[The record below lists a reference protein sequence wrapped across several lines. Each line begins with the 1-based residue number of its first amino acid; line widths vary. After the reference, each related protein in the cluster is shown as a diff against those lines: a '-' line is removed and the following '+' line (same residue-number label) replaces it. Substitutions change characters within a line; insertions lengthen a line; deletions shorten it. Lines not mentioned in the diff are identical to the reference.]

1 MLLKIRESVNRMLK
15 KLNAILNVIAIIFL
29 LVVSISITKLN
40 ILPGKYYYPSIVLVL
55 VMMVLFILSI
65 FKSDKKGLLIT
76 SIISSIVISIIS
88 SLGLIYLNSTNNL
101 LDNISFK
108 KEKSIYY
115 VVVKK
120 NSDYKELSDLD
131 NRKLAIMENASTNY
145 QKALKEVNKK
155 IDVKTVKYK
164 NVNVLANDLIT
175 EKVDSI
181 LLNSN
186 SKRILDDIL
195 KDFKNNT
202 RIIEKISIDV
212 KQKKENVIV
221 SNTEPFN
228 ILISG
233 IDTDGDINS
242 VSRSDVNIVMTVNPK
257 NHEVLLTNIQ
267 RDMQVQLHGTTG
279 IKDKLTHAGIY
290 GIDMSRQTI
299 EDFLDTKIPYYIRVN
314 FDSLVKVVDS
324 IGGVDI
330 DNDVAFKG
338 YTRNFEVGKLH
349 LNGKEALEYARE
361 RKKMPSGDYTRGL
374 HQEKIIEA
382 IINKVTTSK
391 KILNNYSK
399 FTSVLDEFIQTNIPS
414 STIKSYVREQ
424 IDTMPSWTVISRA
437 VDSSGS
443 ALVETYSMPGMN
455 LYVAFPDE
463 NSVKTASTIINEMLE
478 NKKYDTINQ

>member
-1 MLLKIRESVNRMLK
+1 MSRMLK
-15 KLNAILNVIAIIFL
+15 KLNIILNIIAIIFL
-29 LVVSISITKLN
+29 LLISISITELN
-40 ILPGKYYYPSIVLVL
+40 ILPGKYYYQMIGLL
-55 VMMVLFILSI
+55 LIIGILFILSI
-65 FKSDKKGLLIT
+65 FKSNKKFLLII
-76 SIISSIVISIIS
+76 SIISSIIISIIS
-88 SLGLIYLNSTNNL
+88 FLGLIYLNSTNKL
-101 LDNISFK
+101 LDNISFI

-115 VVVKK
+115 IIVKK
-120 NSDYKELSDLD
+120 DSDYKELSDLD
-131 NRKLAIMENASTNY
+131 NKNLAIIENSSSNY

-155 IDVKTVKYK
+155 ININTIKYK
-164 NVNVLANDLIT
+164 NINTIASDLVT
-175 EKVDSI
+175 GKVDSI

-186 SKRILDDIL
+186 SKRILDDML

-202 RIIEKISIDV
+202 RVVDKVVIYV
-212 KQKKENVIV
+212 KRGKSTVIN
-221 SNTEPFN
+221 SNEPFN
-228 ILISG
+228 VLISG
-233 IDTDGDINS
+233 IDTAGDINS

-267 RDMQVQLHGTTG
+267 RDIQVQLHGTTG

-374 HQEKIIEA
+374 HQEKIMEA
-382 IINKVTTSK
+382 IISKVTTSK

-414 STIKSYVREQ
+414 STIKFYVREQ
-424 IDTMPSWTVISRA
+424 LDTMPKWNVISRA
-437 VDSSGS
+437 VESSGS
-443 ALVETYSMPGMN
+443 ALIETYSMPGMN

-463 NSVKTASTIINEMLE
+463 KSVKTSSRIINEMID
-478 NKKYDTINQ
+478 NKKVDNK

>member
-1 MLLKIRESVNRMLK
+1 MSRMLK
-15 KLNAILNVIAIIFL
+15 RLNIILNIIAIIFL

-40 ILPGKYYYPSIVLVL
+40 ILPGKYYYPLIVLVL
-55 VMMVLFILSI
+55 IMMVLFILSI
-65 FKSDKKGLLIT
+65 FKNNKKGLLIT
-76 SIISSIVISIIS
+76 SIITSIVISIIS

-101 LDNISFK
+101 LDNK
-108 KEKSIYY
+108 KI
-115 VVVKK
+115 
-120 NSDYKELSDLD
+120 
-131 NRKLAIMENASTNY
+131 AIMENGSTNY

-155 IDVKTVKYK
+155 IDVNTVKYK

-299 EDFLDTKIPYYIRVN
+299 EDFLDTKISYYIRVN
-314 FDSLVKVVDS
+314 FDSLVKVVDT

-391 KILNNYSK
+391 KILNSYSK

-463 NSVKTASTIINEMLE
+463 NSVKTASTIINGMLE
-478 NKKYDTINQ
+478 NKKYDTINK

>member
-1 MLLKIRESVNRMLK
+1 MLK

-40 ILPGKYYYPSIVLVL
+40 ILPGKYYYPMIGLL
-55 VMMVLFILSI
+55 LIIGILFIFSI
-65 FKSDKKGLLIT
+65 FKSNKKSLLII
-76 SIISSIVISIIS
+76 SIIGSIIISIIS
-88 SLGLIYLNSTNNL
+88 FLGLIYLNSTNKL
-101 LDNISFK
+101 LDNISFM

-115 VVVKK
+115 IIVKK
-120 NSDYKELSDLD
+120 DSDYKELSDLD
-131 NRKLAIMENASTNY
+131 NKKLAIMENGSTNY
-145 QKALKEVNKK
+145 QKALREVNKK
-155 IDVKTVKYK
+155 ININTIKYK
-164 NVNVLANDLIT
+164 NINTIASDLVAG
-175 EKVDSI
+175 KVDSI

-186 SKRILDDIL
+186 SKRILDDML

-202 RIIEKISIDV
+202 RVVDKVVIYV
-212 KQKKENVIV
+212 KRGKSTVIN
-221 SNTEPFN
+221 SNEPFN
-228 ILISG
+228 VLISG
-233 IDTDGDINS
+233 IDTAGDINS
-242 VSRSDVNIVMTVNPK
+242 VSRSDVNIVMTVNSK

-267 RDMQVQLHGTTG
+267 RDMQVQLHSTTG

-324 IGGVDI
+324 IDGVDI

-414 STIKSYVREQ
+414 STIKAYVKEQ
-424 IDTMPSWTVISRA
+424 IDTMPKWKVISRA
-437 VDSSGS
+437 VESSGS
-443 ALVETYSMPGMN
+443 ALTETYSMPGMN

-463 NSVKTASTIINEMLE
+463 NSVRTASTIINGILE
-478 NKKYDTINQ
+478 NKKYDTINK

>member
-1 MLLKIRESVNRMLK
+1 MSRMLK
-15 KLNAILNVIAIIFL
+15 KLNIILNIIAIIFL
-29 LVVSISITKLN
+29 LLISISITELN
-40 ILPGKYYYPSIVLVL
+40 ILPGKYYYPMIGLL
-55 VMMVLFILSI
+55 LIIGILFILSI
-65 FKSDKKGLLIT
+65 FKSNKKFLLII
-76 SIISSIVISIIS
+76 SIISSIIISIIS
-88 SLGLIYLNSTNNL
+88 FLGLIYLNSTNKL
-101 LDNISFK
+101 LDNISFI

-115 VVVKK
+115 IIVKK
-120 NSDYKELSDLD
+120 DSDYKELSDLD
-131 NRKLAIMENASTNY
+131 NKNLAIIENSSSNY

-155 IDVKTVKYK
+155 ININTIKYK
-164 NVNVLANDLIT
+164 NINTIASDLVT
-175 EKVDSI
+175 GKVDSI

-186 SKRILDDIL
+186 SKRILDDML
-195 KDFKNNT
+195 KNFKNNT
-202 RIIEKISIDV
+202 RVVDKVVIYV
-212 KQKKENVIV
+212 KRGKSTVIN
-221 SNTEPFN
+221 SNEPFN
-228 ILISG
+228 VLISG
-233 IDTDGDINS
+233 IDTAGDINS

-374 HQEKIIEA
+374 HQEKIMEA
-382 IINKVTTSK
+382 IISKVTTSK

-424 IDTMPSWTVISRA
+424 LDTMPKWNVISRA
-437 VDSSGS
+437 VESSGS
-443 ALVETYSMPGMN
+443 ALIETYSMPGMN
-455 LYVAFPDE
+455 LDVAFPDE
-463 NSVKTASTIINEMLE
+463 KSVKTSSRIINEMLD
-478 NKKYDTINQ
+478 NKKVDNK

>member
-1 MLLKIRESVNRMLK
+1 MIGLLL
-15 KLNAILNVIAIIFL
+15 IIG
-29 LVVSISITKLN
+29 I
-40 ILPGKYYYPSIVLVL
+40 
-55 VMMVLFILSI
+55 LFILSI
-65 FKSDKKGLLIT
+65 LKSNKKTLLII
-76 SIISSIVISIIS
+76 SIISSIIISIIS
-88 SLGLIYLNSTNNL
+88 FLGLIYLNSTNKL
-101 LDNISFK
+101 LDNISFI

-115 VVVKK
+115 IIVKK
-120 NSDYKELSDLD
+120 DSDYKKLSDLD
-131 NRKLAIMENASTNY
+131 NKNLAVIENSSSNY
-145 QKALKEVNKK
+145 QKALKEINKK
-155 IDVKTVKYK
+155 ININTIKYK
-164 NVNVLANDLIT
+164 NINTIASDLVAG
-175 EKVDSI
+175 KVDSI

-186 SKRILDDIL
+186 SKRILDDML

-202 RIIEKISIDV
+202 RVVDKVVIYV
-212 KQKKENVIV
+212 KRGKSTVIN
-221 SNTEPFN
+221 SNEPFN
-228 ILISG
+228 VLISG
-233 IDTDGDINS
+233 IDTAGDINS
-242 VSRSDVNIVMTVNPK
+242 VSRSDVNIVMTVNSK

-324 IGGVDI
+324 IDGVDI

-414 STIKSYVREQ
+414 SMIKLYVREQ
-424 IDTMPSWTVISRA
+424 IDTMPKWKVISRA
-437 VDSSGS
+437 VESNGS

-463 NSVKTASTIINEMLE
+463 NSVRTASTIINGMLE
-478 NKKYDTINQ
+478 NKKYDTINK

>member
-1 MLLKIRESVNRMLK
+1 MSKMLK
-15 KLNAILNVIAIIFL
+15 KLNIILNIIAIIFL
-29 LVVSISITKLN
+29 LLISISITELN
-40 ILPGKYYYPSIVLVL
+40 ILPGKYYYPMIGLL
-55 VMMVLFILSI
+55 LIIGILFVLSI
-65 FKSDKKGLLIT
+65 FKNNKKTLLII
-76 SIISSIVISIIS
+76 SIINSIIISIIS
-88 SLGLIYLNSTNNL
+88 FLGIIYLNSTNKL
-101 LDNISFK
+101 LDNISFI

-115 VVVKK
+115 IIVKK
-120 NSDYKELSDLD
+120 DSDYKELSDLD
-131 NRKLAIMENASTNY
+131 NKNLAIIENSSSNY

-155 IDVKTVKYK
+155 ININTIKYK
-164 NVNVLANDLIT
+164 NINTIASDLVAG
-175 EKVDSI
+175 KVDSI

-202 RIIEKISIDV
+202 RVVDKVVIYV
-212 KQKKENVIV
+212 KRGKSTVIN
-221 SNTEPFN
+221 SNEPFN
-228 ILISG
+228 VLISG
-233 IDTDGDINS
+233 IDTAGDINS

-314 FDSLVKVVDS
+314 FDSLVKVVDT

-374 HQEKIIEA
+374 HQEKIMEA
-382 IINKVTTSK
+382 IISKVTTSK

-414 STIKSYVREQ
+414 STIKFYVREQ
-424 IDTMPSWTVISRA
+424 LDTMPKWNVISRA
-437 VDSSGS
+437 VESSGS
-443 ALVETYSMPGMN
+443 ALIETYSMPGMN

-463 NSVKTASTIINEMLE
+463 KSVKTSSRIINEMLD
-478 NKKYDTINQ
+478 NKKVDNK

>member
-1 MLLKIRESVNRMLK
+1 MLK
-15 KLNAILNVIAIIFL
+15 RLNIILNIIAIIFL
-29 LVVSISITKLN
+29 LLISISITELN
-40 ILPGKYYYPSIVLVL
+40 ILPGKYYYPMIGLL
-55 VMMVLFILSI
+55 LIIGILFIFSI
-65 FKSDKKGLLIT
+65 FKSNKKSLLII
-76 SIISSIVISIIS
+76 SIISSITISIIS
-88 SLGLIYLNSTNNL
+88 FLGLIYLNSTNKL
-101 LDNISFK
+101 LDNISFM

-115 VVVKK
+115 IIVKK
-120 NSDYKELSDLD
+120 DSDYKELSDLD
-131 NRKLAIMENASTNY
+131 NKNLAIIDNGSSNY

-155 IDVKTVKYK
+155 ININTIKYK
-164 NVNVLANDLIT
+164 NINTIASDLVAG
-175 EKVDSI
+175 KVDSI

-202 RIIEKISIDV
+202 RVVDKVVIYV
-212 KQKKENVIV
+212 KRGKSTVIN
-221 SNTEPFN
+221 SNEPFN
-228 ILISG
+228 VLISG
-233 IDTDGDINS
+233 IDTAGDINS
-242 VSRSDVNIVMTVNPK
+242 VSRSDVNIVMTVNSK

-267 RDMQVQLHGTTG
+267 RDMQVQLHSTTG

-324 IGGVDI
+324 IDGVDI

-414 STIKSYVREQ
+414 STIKAYVKEQ
-424 IDTMPSWTVISRA
+424 IDTMPKWKVISRA
-437 VDSSGS
+437 VESSGS
-443 ALVETYSMPGMN
+443 ALMETYSMPGMN

-463 NSVKTASTIINEMLE
+463 NSVRTASTIINGMLE
-478 NKKYDTINQ
+478 NKKYDTINK

>member
-1 MLLKIRESVNRMLK
+1 MLK
-15 KLNAILNVIAIIFL
+15 RLNVILNIIAIIFL
-29 LVVSISITKLN
+29 LLISISITELN
-40 ILPGKYYYPSIVLVL
+40 ILPGKYYYPMIGLL
-55 VMMVLFILSI
+55 LIIGILFILSI
-65 FKSDKKGLLIT
+65 FKSNKKFLLII

-88 SLGLIYLNSTNNL
+88 FLGLIYLNSTNKL
-101 LDNISFK
+101 LDNISFI

-115 VVVKK
+115 IIVKK

-131 NRKLAIMENASTNY
+131 NKNLAIIENSSSNY

-155 IDVKTVKYK
+155 ININTIKYK
-164 NVNVLANDLIT
+164 NINTIASDLVAG
-175 EKVDSI
+175 KVDSI

-186 SKRILDDIL
+186 SKRILDDML

-202 RIIEKISIDV
+202 RVVDKVVIYVKRGKSTII
-212 KQKKENVIV
+212 N
-221 SNTEPFN
+221 SNEPFN
-228 ILISG
+228 VLISG
-233 IDTDGDINS
+233 IDTAGDINS

-257 NHEVLLTNIQ
+257 NHKVLLTNIQ

-324 IGGVDI
+324 IDGVDI

-414 STIKSYVREQ
+414 STIKAYVREQ
-424 IDTMPSWTVISRA
+424 IDTMPKWKVISRA
-437 VDSSGS
+437 VESSGS
-443 ALVETYSMPGMN
+443 ALMETYSMPGMN

-463 NSVKTASTIINEMLE
+463 NSVRTASTIINGMLE
-478 NKKYDTINQ
+478 NKKYDTINK

>member
-1 MLLKIRESVNRMLK
+1 MSRMLK
-15 KLNAILNVIAIIFL
+15 KLNIILNIIAIIFL
-29 LVVSISITKLN
+29 LLISISITELN
-40 ILPGKYYYPSIVLVL
+40 ILPGKYYYPMIGLL
-55 VMMVLFILSI
+55 LIIGILFILSI
-65 FKSDKKGLLIT
+65 FKSNKKFLLII
-76 SIISSIVISIIS
+76 SIISSIIISIIS
-88 SLGLIYLNSTNNL
+88 FLGLIYLNSTNKL
-101 LDNISFK
+101 LDNISFI

-115 VVVKK
+115 IIVKK
-120 NSDYKELSDLD
+120 DSDYKELSDLD
-131 NRKLAIMENASTNY
+131 NKNLAIIENSSSNY

-155 IDVKTVKYK
+155 ININTIKYK
-164 NVNVLANDLIT
+164 NINTIASDLVT
-175 EKVDSI
+175 GKVDSI

-202 RIIEKISIDV
+202 RVVDKVVIYV
-212 KQKKENVIV
+212 KRGKSTVIN
-221 SNTEPFN
+221 SNEPFN
-228 ILISG
+228 VLISG
-233 IDTDGDINS
+233 IDTAGDINS

-338 YTRNFEVGKLH
+338 NTRNFEVGKLH

-374 HQEKIIEA
+374 HQEKIMEA
-382 IINKVTTSK
+382 IISKVTTSK

-414 STIKSYVREQ
+414 STIKFYVREQ
-424 IDTMPSWTVISRA
+424 LDTMPKWNVISRA
-437 VDSSGS
+437 VESSGS
-443 ALVETYSMPGMN
+443 ALIETYSMPGMN

-463 NSVKTASTIINEMLE
+463 KSVKTSSRIINEMLD
-478 NKKYDTINQ
+478 NKKVDNK

>member
-1 MLLKIRESVNRMLK
+1 MSRMLK
-15 KLNAILNVIAIIFL
+15 KLNIILNIIAIIFL
-29 LVVSISITKLN
+29 LLISISITELN
-40 ILPGKYYYPSIVLVL
+40 ILPGKYYYPMIVLL
-55 VMMVLFILSI
+55 LIIGILFILSI
-65 FKSDKKGLLIT
+65 FKSNKKFLLII
-76 SIISSIVISIIS
+76 SIISSIIISIIS
-88 SLGLIYLNSTNNL
+88 FLGLIYLNSTNKL
-101 LDNISFK
+101 LDNISFI

-115 VVVKK
+115 IIVKK
-120 NSDYKELSDLD
+120 DSDYKKLSDLD
-131 NRKLAIMENASTNY
+131 NKNLAVIENSSSNY

-155 IDVKTVKYK
+155 ININTIKYK
-164 NVNVLANDLIT
+164 NINTIASDLVT
-175 EKVDSI
+175 GKVDSI

-186 SKRILDDIL
+186 SKRILDDML
-195 KDFKNNT
+195 KNFKNNT
-202 RIIEKISIDV
+202 RVVDKVVIYV
-212 KQKKENVIV
+212 KRGKSTVIN
-221 SNTEPFN
+221 SNEPFN
-228 ILISG
+228 VLISG
-233 IDTDGDINS
+233 IDTAGDINS

-338 YTRNFEVGKLH
+338 NTRNFEVGKLH

-374 HQEKIIEA
+374 HQEKIMEA
-382 IINKVTTSK
+382 IISKVTTSK

-414 STIKSYVREQ
+414 STIKFYVREQ
-424 IDTMPSWTVISRA
+424 LDTMPKWNVISRA
-437 VDSSGS
+437 VESSGS
-443 ALVETYSMPGMN
+443 ALIETYSMPGMN

-463 NSVKTASTIINEMLE
+463 KSVKTSSRIINEMLD
-478 NKKYDTINQ
+478 NKKVDNK

>member
-1 MLLKIRESVNRMLK
+1 MLK

-40 ILPGKYYYPSIVLVL
+40 ILPGKYYYPLIVLVL
-55 VMMVLFILSI
+55 VMMVLFMLSI
-65 FKSDKKGLLIT
+65 FKSDKKCLLIT

-88 SLGLIYLNSTNNL
+88 FLGLIYLNSTNKL
-101 LDNISFK
+101 LDNISFM

-115 VVVKK
+115 IIVKK
-120 NSDYKELSDLD
+120 DSDYKELSDLD
-131 NRKLAIMENASTNY
+131 NKKLAIMDNGSTNY
-145 QKALKEVNKK
+145 QKALKEVNKN
-155 IDVKTVKYK
+155 ININTTKYK
-164 NVNVLANDLIT
+164 NINTIASDLVAG
-175 EKVDSI
+175 KVDSI

-202 RIIEKISIDV
+202 RVVDKVVIYV
-212 KQKKENVIV
+212 KRGKSTVIN
-221 SNTEPFN
+221 SNEPFN
-228 ILISG
+228 VLISG
-233 IDTDGDINS
+233 IDTAGDINS
-242 VSRSDVNIVMTVNPK
+242 VSRSDVNIVMTVNSK

-267 RDMQVQLHGTTG
+267 RDMQLQLHGTTG

-324 IGGVDI
+324 IDGVDI

-414 STIKSYVREQ
+414 STIKAYVKEQ
-424 IDTMPSWTVISRA
+424 IDAMPKWKVISRA
-437 VDSSGS
+437 VESSDS
-443 ALVETYSMPGMN
+443 ALTETYSMPGMN

-463 NSVKTASTIINEMLE
+463 NSVRTASTIINGMLE
-478 NKKYDTINQ
+478 NKKYDTINK

>member
-1 MLLKIRESVNRMLK
+1 MLK
-15 KLNAILNVIAIIFL
+15 KLNTILNVIAIIFL

-40 ILPGKYYYPSIVLVL
+40 ILPGKYYYPLIVLVL
-55 VMMVLFILSI
+55 VMMILFILSI

-88 SLGLIYLNSTNNL
+88 FLGLIYLNSTNKL
-101 LDNISFK
+101 LDNISFM

-115 VVVKK
+115 IIVKK
-120 NSDYKELSDLD
+120 DSDYKELSDLD
-131 NRKLAIMENASTNY
+131 NKKLAIMDNGSSNY
-145 QKALKEVNKK
+145 RKALKEVNKK
-155 IDVKTVKYK
+155 ININTIKYK
-164 NVNVLANDLIT
+164 NINTIASDLVAG
-175 EKVDSI
+175 KVDSI

-186 SKRILDDIL
+186 SKRILDDML

-202 RIIEKISIDV
+202 RVVDKVVIYVKRGKSTII
-212 KQKKENVIV
+212 N
-221 SNTEPFN
+221 SNEPFN
-228 ILISG
+228 VLISG
-233 IDTDGDINS
+233 IDTAGDINS

-267 RDMQVQLHGTTG
+267 RDMQVQLNGTTG

-314 FDSLVKVVDS
+314 FDSLVKVVDT
-324 IGGVDI
+324 IDGVDI
-330 DNDVAFKG
+330 DNDIAFKG

-391 KILNNYSK
+391 KILNSYSK

-414 STIKSYVREQ
+414 STIKTYVREQ
-424 IDTMPSWTVISRA
+424 IDTMPKWKVISRA
-437 VDSSGS
+437 VESSGS
-443 ALVETYSMPGMN
+443 ALTETYSMPGMN

-463 NSVKTASTIINEMLE
+463 NSVRTASTIINGMLE
-478 NKKYDTINQ
+478 NKKYDTINK

>member
-1 MLLKIRESVNRMLK
+1 MSKMLK
-15 KLNAILNVIAIIFL
+15 KLNIILNIIAIIFL
-29 LVVSISITKLN
+29 LLISISITELN
-40 ILPGKYYYPSIVLVL
+40 ILPGKYYYPMIGLL
-55 VMMVLFILSI
+55 LIIGILFVLSI
-65 FKSDKKGLLIT
+65 FKNNKKTLLII
-76 SIISSIVISIIS
+76 SIINSIIISIIS
-88 SLGLIYLNSTNNL
+88 FLGIIYLNSTNKL
-101 LDNISFK
+101 LDNISFI

-115 VVVKK
+115 IIVKK
-120 NSDYKELSDLD
+120 DSDYKELSDLD
-131 NRKLAIMENASTNY
+131 NKNLAIIENSSSNY

-155 IDVKTVKYK
+155 ININTIKYK
-164 NVNVLANDLIT
+164 NINTIASDLVAG
-175 EKVDSI
+175 KVDSI

-202 RIIEKISIDV
+202 RVVDKVVIYV
-212 KQKKENVIV
+212 KRGKSTVIN
-221 SNTEPFN
+221 SNEPFN
-228 ILISG
+228 VLISG
-233 IDTDGDINS
+233 IDTAGDINS

-299 EDFLDTKIPYYIRVN
+299 EDFLDTKILYYIRVN

-374 HQEKIIEA
+374 HQEKIMEA
-382 IINKVTTSK
+382 IISKVTTSK

-414 STIKSYVREQ
+414 STIKFYVREQ
-424 IDTMPSWTVISRA
+424 LDTMPKWNVISRA
-437 VDSSGS
+437 VESSGS
-443 ALVETYSMPGMN
+443 ALIETYSMPGMN

-463 NSVKTASTIINEMLE
+463 KSVKTSSRIINEMLD
-478 NKKYDTINQ
+478 NKKVDNK

>member
-1 MLLKIRESVNRMLK
+1 MSRMLK
-15 KLNAILNVIAIIFL
+15 KLNIILNIIAIIFL
-29 LVVSISITKLN
+29 LLISISITELN
-40 ILPGKYYYPSIVLVL
+40 ILPGKYYYPMIGLL
-55 VMMVLFILSI
+55 LIIGILFILSI
-65 FKSDKKGLLIT
+65 FKSNKKFLLII
-76 SIISSIVISIIS
+76 SIISSIIISIIS
-88 SLGLIYLNSTNNL
+88 FLGLIYLNSTNKL
-101 LDNISFK
+101 LDNISFI

-115 VVVKK
+115 IIVKK
-120 NSDYKELSDLD
+120 DSDYKELSDLD
-131 NRKLAIMENASTNY
+131 NKNLAIIENSSSNY

-155 IDVKTVKYK
+155 ININTIKYK
-164 NVNVLANDLIT
+164 NINTIASDLVT
-175 EKVDSI
+175 GKVDSI

-186 SKRILDDIL
+186 SKRILDDML
-195 KDFKNNT
+195 KNFKNNT
-202 RIIEKISIDV
+202 RVVDKVVIYV
-212 KQKKENVIV
+212 KRGKSTVIN
-221 SNTEPFN
+221 SNEPFN
-228 ILISG
+228 VLISG
-233 IDTDGDINS
+233 IDTAGDINS

-374 HQEKIIEA
+374 HQEKIMEA
-382 IINKVTTSK
+382 IISKVTTSK

-424 IDTMPSWTVISRA
+424 LDTMPKWNVISRA
-437 VDSSGS
+437 VESSGS
-443 ALVETYSMPGMN
+443 ALIETYSMPGMN

-463 NSVKTASTIINEMLE
+463 KSVKTSSRIINEMLD
-478 NKKYDTINQ
+478 NKKVDNK

>member
-1 MLLKIRESVNRMLK
+1 MSRMLK
-15 KLNAILNVIAIIFL
+15 KLNIILNIIAIIFL
-29 LVVSISITKLN
+29 LLISISITELN
-40 ILPGKYYYPSIVLVL
+40 ILPEKYYYPMIGLL
-55 VMMVLFILSI
+55 LIIGILFILSI
-65 FKSDKKGLLIT
+65 FKSNKKFLLII
-76 SIISSIVISIIS
+76 SIISSIIISIIS
-88 SLGLIYLNSTNNL
+88 FLGLIYLNSTNKL
-101 LDNISFK
+101 LDNISFI

-115 VVVKK
+115 IIVKK
-120 NSDYKELSDLD
+120 DSDYKKLSDLD
-131 NRKLAIMENASTNY
+131 NKNLAIVENSSSNY

-155 IDVKTVKYK
+155 ININTIKYK
-164 NVNVLANDLIT
+164 NINTIASDLVT
-175 EKVDSI
+175 GKVDSI

-186 SKRILDDIL
+186 SKRILDDML
-195 KDFKNNT
+195 KNFKNNT
-202 RIIEKISIDV
+202 RVVDKVVIYV
-212 KQKKENVIV
+212 KRGKSTVIN
-221 SNTEPFN
+221 SNEPFN
-228 ILISG
+228 VLISG
-233 IDTDGDINS
+233 IDTAGDINS

-374 HQEKIIEA
+374 HQEKIMEA
-382 IINKVTTSK
+382 IISKVTTSK

-414 STIKSYVREQ
+414 STVKFYVREQ
-424 IDTMPSWTVISRA
+424 LDTMPKWNVISRA
-437 VDSSGS
+437 VESSGS
-443 ALVETYSMPGMN
+443 ALIETYSMPGMN

-463 NSVKTASTIINEMLE
+463 KSVKTSSRIINEMLD
-478 NKKYDTINQ
+478 NKKVDNK

>member
-1 MLLKIRESVNRMLK
+1 MSKMLK
-15 KLNAILNVIAIIFL
+15 KLNIILNIIAIIFL
-29 LVVSISITKLN
+29 LLISISITELN
-40 ILPGKYYYPSIVLVL
+40 ILPGKYYYPMIGLL
-55 VMMVLFILSI
+55 LIIGILFILSI
-65 FKSDKKGLLIT
+65 FKSNKKFLLII
-76 SIISSIVISIIS
+76 SIISSIIISIIS
-88 SLGLIYLNSTNNL
+88 FLGLIYLNSTNKL
-101 LDNISFK
+101 LDNISFI

-115 VVVKK
+115 IIVKK
-120 NSDYKELSDLD
+120 DSDYKKLSDLD
-131 NRKLAIMENASTNY
+131 NKNLAIIENSSSNY

-155 IDVKTVKYK
+155 ININTIKYK
-164 NVNVLANDLIT
+164 NINTIASDLVAG
-175 EKVDSI
+175 KVDSI

-202 RIIEKISIDV
+202 RVVDKVVIYV
-212 KQKKENVIV
+212 KRGKSTVIN
-221 SNTEPFN
+221 SNEPFN
-228 ILISG
+228 VLISG
-233 IDTDGDINS
+233 IDTAGDINS

-314 FDSLVKVVDS
+314 FDSLVKVVYS

-338 YTRNFEVGKLH
+338 NTRNFEVGKLH

-374 HQEKIIEA
+374 HQEKIMEA
-382 IINKVTTSK
+382 IISKVTTSK

-424 IDTMPSWTVISRA
+424 LDTMPKWNVISRA
-437 VDSSGS
+437 VESSGS
-443 ALVETYSMPGMN
+443 ALIETYSMPGMN
-455 LYVAFPDE
+455 LYVAFP
-463 NSVKTASTIINEMLE
+463 NQKSVKTSSRIINEMLD
-478 NKKYDTINQ
+478 NKKVDNK

>member
-1 MLLKIRESVNRMLK
+1 MSRMLK
-15 KLNAILNVIAIIFL
+15 KLNIILNIIAIIFL
-29 LVVSISITKLN
+29 LLISISITELN
-40 ILPGKYYYPSIVLVL
+40 ILPGKYYYPMIGLL
-55 VMMVLFILSI
+55 LIIGILFILSI
-65 FKSDKKGLLIT
+65 FKSNKKFLLII
-76 SIISSIVISIIS
+76 SIISSIIISIIS
-88 SLGLIYLNSTNNL
+88 FLGLIYLNSTNKL
-101 LDNISFK
+101 LDNISFI

-115 VVVKK
+115 IIVKK
-120 NSDYKELSDLD
+120 DSDYKELSDLD
-131 NRKLAIMENASTNY
+131 NKNLAIIENSSSNY

-155 IDVKTVKYK
+155 ININTIKYK
-164 NVNVLANDLIT
+164 NINTIASDLVT
-175 EKVDSI
+175 GKVDSI

-186 SKRILDDIL
+186 SKRILDDML

-202 RIIEKISIDV
+202 RVVDKVVIYV
-212 KQKKENVIV
+212 KRGKSTVIN
-221 SNTEPFN
+221 SNEPFN
-228 ILISG
+228 VLISG
-233 IDTDGDINS
+233 IDTAGDINS

-324 IGGVDI
+324 IDGVDI
-330 DNDVAFKG
+330 DNDIAFKG

-374 HQEKIIEA
+374 HQEKIMEA
-382 IINKVTTSK
+382 IISKVTTSK

-414 STIKSYVREQ
+414 STIKFYVREQ
-424 IDTMPSWTVISRA
+424 LDTMPKWNVISRA
-437 VDSSGS
+437 VESSGS
-443 ALVETYSMPGMN
+443 ALIETYSMPGMN
-455 LYVAFPDE
+455 LYVALPDE
-463 NSVKTASTIINEMLE
+463 KSVKTSSRIINEMLD
-478 NKKYDTINQ
+478 NKKVDNK

>member
-1 MLLKIRESVNRMLK
+1 MLK
-15 KLNAILNVIAIIFL
+15 RLNIILNIIAIIFL
-29 LVVSISITKLN
+29 LLISISITELN
-40 ILPGKYYYPSIVLVL
+40 ILPGKYYYPMIGLL
-55 VMMVLFILSI
+55 LIIGILFILSI
-65 FKSDKKGLLIT
+65 FKSNKKVLLII
-76 SIISSIVISIIS
+76 SIISSIIISIIS
-88 SLGLIYLNSTNNL
+88 SLGLIYLNSTNKL
-101 LDNISFK
+101 LDNISFI

-115 VVVKK
+115 IIVKK
-120 NSDYKELSDLD
+120 DSDYKELSDLD
-131 NRKLAIMENASTNY
+131 NKKLAIIDNGSSNY
-145 QKALKEVNKK
+145 KKALKKVSNK
-155 IDVKTVKYK
+155 ININTIKYK
-164 NVNVLANDLIT
+164 NINNIASDLVAG
-175 EKVDSI
+175 KVDSI

-186 SKRILDDIL
+186 SKRILDDML

-202 RIIEKISIDV
+202 RIVDKVVIYV
-212 KQKKENVIV
+212 KRGKSTVV
-221 SNTEPFN
+221 SSNEPFN
-228 ILISG
+228 VLISG
-233 IDTDGDINS
+233 IDTAGDINS

-257 NHEVLLTNIQ
+257 NHEILLTNIQ

-314 FDSLVKVVDS
+314 FDSLVKVVDT
-324 IGGVDI
+324 IDGVDI

-338 YTRNFEVGKLH
+338 YTRNFEIGKLH

-374 HQEKIIEA
+374 HQEKIMEA
-382 IINKVTTSK
+382 IISKVTTSK
-391 KILNNYSK
+391 KILKNYSK
-399 FTSVLDEFIQTNIPS
+399 FTSVLDEFIQTNIS
-414 STIKSYVREQ
+414 SLTIKSYVKEQ

-463 NSVKTASTIINEMLE
+463 NSIKTSSTIINGMLE
-478 NKKYDTINQ
+478 NKKYNTINQ

>member
-1 MLLKIRESVNRMLK
+1 MSRMLK
-15 KLNAILNVIAIIFL
+15 KLNIILNLIAIIFL
-29 LVVSISITKLN
+29 LLISISITELN
-40 ILPGKYYYPSIVLVL
+40 ILPGKYYYPMIGLL
-55 VMMVLFILSI
+55 LIIGILFILSI
-65 FKSDKKGLLIT
+65 FKSNKKSLLII
-76 SIISSIVISIIS
+76 SIISSIIISIIS
-88 SLGLIYLNSTNNL
+88 FLGLIYLNSTNKL
-101 LDNISFK
+101 LDNISFI

-115 VVVKK
+115 IIVKK
-120 NSDYKELSDLD
+120 DSDYKELSDLD
-131 NRKLAIMENASTNY
+131 NKKLAIIDNGSSNY
-145 QKALKEVNKK
+145 QKALKEVSKK
-155 IDVKTVKYK
+155 VNINTIKYK
-164 NVNVLANDLIT
+164 NINTIASDLVT
-175 EKVDSI
+175 GKVDSI

-186 SKRILDDIL
+186 SKRILDDML

-202 RIIEKISIDV
+202 RVVDKVVIYV
-212 KQKKENVIV
+212 KRGKSTVIN
-221 SNTEPFN
+221 SNEPFN
-228 ILISG
+228 VLISG
-233 IDTDGDINS
+233 IDTAGDINS

-349 LNGKEALEYARE
+349 LNGNEALEYARE

-374 HQEKIIEA
+374 HQEKIMEA
-382 IINKVTTSK
+382 IISKVTTSK

-424 IDTMPSWTVISRA
+424 LDTMPKWNVISRA
-437 VDSSGS
+437 VESSGS
-443 ALVETYSMPGMN
+443 ALIETYSMPGMN

-463 NSVKTASTIINEMLE
+463 KSVKTSSRIINEMLD
-478 NKKYDTINQ
+478 NKKVDNK

>member
-1 MLLKIRESVNRMLK
+1 MLK
-15 KLNAILNVIAIIFL
+15 RLNVILNIIAIIFL
-29 LVVSISITKLN
+29 LLISISITELN
-40 ILPGKYYYPSIVLVL
+40 ILPGKYYYPMIGLL
-55 VMMVLFILSI
+55 LIIGILFILSI
-65 FKSDKKGLLIT
+65 FKSNKKFLLII

-88 SLGLIYLNSTNNL
+88 FLGLIYLNSTNKL
-101 LDNISFK
+101 LDNISFM

-115 VVVKK
+115 IIVKK

-131 NRKLAIMENASTNY
+131 NKKLAIMDNGSTNY

-155 IDVKTVKYK
+155 ININTIKYK
-164 NVNVLANDLIT
+164 NINTIASDLVAG
-175 EKVDSI
+175 KVDSI

-186 SKRILDDIL
+186 SKRILDDML

-202 RIIEKISIDV
+202 RVVDKVVIYVKRGKSTII
-212 KQKKENVIV
+212 N
-221 SNTEPFN
+221 SNEPFN
-228 ILISG
+228 VLISG
-233 IDTDGDINS
+233 IDTAGDINS

-257 NHEVLLTNIQ
+257 NHKVLLTNIQ

-324 IGGVDI
+324 IDGVDI

-414 STIKSYVREQ
+414 STIKAYVREQ
-424 IDTMPSWTVISRA
+424 IDTMPKWKVISRA
-437 VDSSGS
+437 VESSGS
-443 ALVETYSMPGMN
+443 ALMETYSMPGMN

-463 NSVKTASTIINEMLE
+463 NSVRTASTIINGMLE
-478 NKKYDTINQ
+478 NKKYDTINK

>member
-1 MLLKIRESVNRMLK
+1 MSKMLK
-15 KLNAILNVIAIIFL
+15 RLNIILNIIAIIFL
-29 LVVSISITKLN
+29 LLISISITELN
-40 ILPGKYYYPSIVLVL
+40 ILPGKYYYPMIGLL
-55 VMMVLFILSI
+55 LIIGILFILSI
-65 FKSDKKGLLIT
+65 FKSNKKDLLII
-76 SIISSIVISIIS
+76 SIISSIIINIIS
-88 SLGLIYLNSTNNL
+88 FLGLIYLNSTNRL
-101 LDNISFK
+101 LDNISFI

-115 VVVKK
+115 IIVKK
-120 NSDYKELSDLD
+120 DSDYKELSDLD
-131 NRKLAIMENASTNY
+131 NKKLAIIDNGSSNY
-145 QKALKEVNKK
+145 QKALKKVSNK
-155 IDVKTVKYK
+155 ININTIKYK
-164 NVNVLANDLIT
+164 NINNMASDLVAG
-175 EKVDSI
+175 KVDSI

-186 SKRILDDIL
+186 SKRILDDML

-202 RIIEKISIDV
+202 RIVDKVVIYV
-212 KQKKENVIV
+212 KRGKSTVV
-221 SNTEPFN
+221 SSNEPFN
-228 ILISG
+228 VLISG
-233 IDTDGDINS
+233 IDTAGDINS

-314 FDSLVKVVDS
+314 FDSLVKVVDT

-338 YTRNFEVGKLH
+338 YTRNFEIGKLH

-374 HQEKIIEA
+374 HQEKIMEA

-414 STIKSYVREQ
+414 STIKSYVKEQ
-424 IDTMPSWTVISRA
+424 IDTMPSWRVISRA

-463 NSVKTASTIINEMLE
+463 NSVKTSSTVINGMLE
-478 NKKYDTINQ
+478 NKKYDTIN

>member
-1 MLLKIRESVNRMLK
+1 MSRMLK
-15 KLNAILNVIAIIFL
+15 KLNIILNIIAIIFL
-29 LVVSISITKLN
+29 LLISISITELN
-40 ILPGKYYYPSIVLVL
+40 ILPGKYYYQMIGLL
-55 VMMVLFILSI
+55 LIIGILFILSI
-65 FKSDKKGLLIT
+65 FKSNKKFLLII
-76 SIISSIVISIIS
+76 SIISSIIISIIS
-88 SLGLIYLNSTNNL
+88 FLGLIYLNSTNKL
-101 LDNISFK
+101 LDNISFI

-115 VVVKK
+115 IIVKK
-120 NSDYKELSDLD
+120 DSDYKELSDLD
-131 NRKLAIMENASTNY
+131 NKNLAIIENSSSNY

-155 IDVKTVKYK
+155 ININTIKYK
-164 NVNVLANDLIT
+164 NINTIASDLVT
-175 EKVDSI
+175 GKVDSI

-186 SKRILDDIL
+186 SKRILDDML

-202 RIIEKISIDV
+202 RVVDKVVIYV
-212 KQKKENVIV
+212 KRGKSTVIN
-221 SNTEPFN
+221 SNEPFN
-228 ILISG
+228 VLISG
-233 IDTDGDINS
+233 IDTAGDINS

-257 NHEVLLTNIQ
+257 NHEILLTNIQ

-338 YTRNFEVGKLH
+338 NTRNFEVGKLH

-374 HQEKIIEA
+374 HQEKIMEA
-382 IINKVTTSK
+382 IISKVTTSK

-414 STIKSYVREQ
+414 STIKFYVREQ
-424 IDTMPSWTVISRA
+424 LDTMPKWNVISRA
-437 VDSSGS
+437 VESSGS
-443 ALVETYSMPGMN
+443 ALIETYSMPGMN

-463 NSVKTASTIINEMLE
+463 KSVKTSSRIINEMID
-478 NKKYDTINQ
+478 NKKVDNK

>member
-1 MLLKIRESVNRMLK
+1 MSRMLK
-15 KLNAILNVIAIIFL
+15 KLNIILNIIAIIFL
-29 LVVSISITKLN
+29 LLISISITELN
-40 ILPGKYYYPSIVLVL
+40 ILPGKYYYPMIGLL
-55 VMMVLFILSI
+55 LIIGILFILSI
-65 FKSDKKGLLIT
+65 FKSNKKFLLII
-76 SIISSIVISIIS
+76 SIISSIIISIIS
-88 SLGLIYLNSTNNL
+88 FLGLIYLNSTNKL
-101 LDNISFK
+101 LDNISFI

-115 VVVKK
+115 IIVKK
-120 NSDYKELSDLD
+120 DSDYKELSDLD
-131 NRKLAIMENASTNY
+131 NKNLAIIENSSSNY
-145 QKALKEVNKK
+145 QKVLKEVNKK
-155 IDVKTVKYK
+155 ININTIKYK
-164 NVNVLANDLIT
+164 NINTIASDLVT
-175 EKVDSI
+175 GKVDSI

-186 SKRILDDIL
+186 SKRILDDML
-195 KDFKNNT
+195 KNFKNNT
-202 RIIEKISIDV
+202 RVVDKVVIYV
-212 KQKKENVIV
+212 KRGKSTVIN
-221 SNTEPFN
+221 SNEPFN
-228 ILISG
+228 VLISG
-233 IDTDGDINS
+233 IDTAGDINS

-374 HQEKIIEA
+374 HQEKIMEA
-382 IINKVTTSK
+382 IISKVTTSK

-414 STIKSYVREQ
+414 STVKFYVREQ
-424 IDTMPSWTVISRA
+424 LDTMPKWNVISRA
-437 VDSSGS
+437 VESSGS
-443 ALVETYSMPGMN
+443 ALIETYSMPGMN
-455 LYVAFPDE
+455 LYVAFP
-463 NSVKTASTIINEMLE
+463 NQKSVKTSSRIINEMLD
-478 NKKYDTINQ
+478 NKKVDNK

>member
-1 MLLKIRESVNRMLK
+1 MSKMLK

-40 ILPGKYYYPSIVLVL
+40 ILPGKYYYPLIVLVL
-55 VMMVLFILSI
+55 IMMVLFILSI

-76 SIISSIVISIIS
+76 SIINSIVISIIS

-131 NRKLAIMENASTNY
+131 NKKLAIMESGSTNY

-155 IDVKTVKYK
+155 IDVNTVKYK
-164 NVNVLANDLIT
+164 SVNVLANDLIT

-212 KQKKENVIV
+212 KQSKENVTV
-221 SNTEPFN
+221 SNTEQFN

-314 FDSLVKVVDS
+314 FDSLVKVVDT
-324 IGGVDI
+324 IDGVDI
-330 DNDVAFKG
+330 DNDIAFKG

-391 KILNNYSK
+391 KILNSYSK

-414 STIKSYVREQ
+414 STIKTYVKEQ
-424 IDTMPSWTVISRA
+424 IDTMPKWKVISRA
-437 VDSSGS
+437 VESSGS
-443 ALVETYSMPGMN
+443 ALTETYSMPGMN

-463 NSVKTASTIINEMLE
+463 NSVRTASTIINGMLE
-478 NKKYDTINQ
+478 NKKYDTINK

>member
-1 MLLKIRESVNRMLK
+1 MLK

-40 ILPGKYYYPSIVLVL
+40 ILPGKYYYPLIVLVL
-55 VMMVLFILSI
+55 VMMILFILSI

-88 SLGLIYLNSTNNL
+88 FLGLIYLNSTNKL
-101 LDNISFK
+101 LDNISFM

-115 VVVKK
+115 IIVKK
-120 NSDYKELSDLD
+120 DSDYKELSDLD
-131 NRKLAIMENASTNY
+131 NKNLAIIENSSSNY

-155 IDVKTVKYK
+155 ININTIKYK
-164 NVNVLANDLIT
+164 NINTIASDLVAG
-175 EKVDSI
+175 KVDSI

-202 RIIEKISIDV
+202 RVVDKVVIYV
-212 KQKKENVIV
+212 KRRKSTVIN
-221 SNTEPFN
+221 SNEPFN
-228 ILISG
+228 VLISG
-233 IDTDGDINS
+233 IDTAGDINS

-324 IGGVDI
+324 IDGVDI

-414 STIKSYVREQ
+414 SMIKLYVREQ
-424 IDTMPSWTVISRA
+424 IDTMPKWKVISRA
-437 VDSSGS
+437 VESSGS
-443 ALVETYSMPGMN
+443 ALMETYSMPGMN

-463 NSVKTASTIINEMLE
+463 NSVRTASTIINGILE
-478 NKKYDTINQ
+478 NKKYDTINK

>member
-1 MLLKIRESVNRMLK
+1 MSRMLK
-15 KLNAILNVIAIIFL
+15 KLNIILNIIAIIFL
-29 LVVSISITKLN
+29 LLISISITELN
-40 ILPGKYYYPSIVLVL
+40 ILPGKYYYPMIGLL
-55 VMMVLFILSI
+55 LIIGILFILSI
-65 FKSDKKGLLIT
+65 FKSNKKFLLII
-76 SIISSIVISIIS
+76 SIISSIIISIIS
-88 SLGLIYLNSTNNL
+88 FLGLIYLNSTNKL
-101 LDNISFK
+101 LDNISFI

-115 VVVKK
+115 IIVKK
-120 NSDYKELSDLD
+120 DSDYKELSDLD
-131 NRKLAIMENASTNY
+131 NKNLAIIENSSSNY

-155 IDVKTVKYK
+155 ININTIKYK
-164 NVNVLANDLIT
+164 NINTIASDLVT
-175 EKVDSI
+175 GKVDSI

-186 SKRILDDIL
+186 SKRILDDML
-195 KDFKNNT
+195 KNFKNNT
-202 RIIEKISIDV
+202 RVVDKVVIYV
-212 KQKKENVIV
+212 KRGKSTVIN
-221 SNTEPFN
+221 SNEPFN
-228 ILISG
+228 VLISG
-233 IDTDGDINS
+233 IDTAGDINS

-374 HQEKIIEA
+374 HQEKIMEA
-382 IINKVTTSK
+382 IISKVTTSK

-414 STIKSYVREQ
+414 STVKFYVREQ
-424 IDTMPSWTVISRA
+424 LDTMPKWNVISRA
-437 VDSSGS
+437 VESSGS
-443 ALVETYSMPGMN
+443 ALIETYSMPGMN

-463 NSVKTASTIINEMLE
+463 KSVKTSSRIINEMLD
-478 NKKYDTINQ
+478 NKKVDNK

>member
-1 MLLKIRESVNRMLK
+1 MSRMLK
-15 KLNAILNVIAIIFL
+15 KLNIILNIIAIIFL
-29 LVVSISITKLN
+29 LLISISITEIN
-40 ILPGKYYYPSIVLVL
+40 ILPGKYYYPMIVLL
-55 VMMVLFILSI
+55 LIIGILFILSI
-65 FKSDKKGLLIT
+65 FKSNKKFLLII
-76 SIISSIVISIIS
+76 SIISSIIISIIS
-88 SLGLIYLNSTNNL
+88 FLGLIYLNSTNKL
-101 LDNISFK
+101 LDNISFI

-115 VVVKK
+115 IIVKK
-120 NSDYKELSDLD
+120 DSDYKKLSDLD
-131 NRKLAIMENASTNY
+131 NKNLAVIENSSNNY

-155 IDVKTVKYK
+155 ININTIKYK
-164 NVNVLANDLIT
+164 NINTIASDLVT
-175 EKVDSI
+175 GKVDSI

-186 SKRILDDIL
+186 SKRILDDML

-202 RIIEKISIDV
+202 RVVDKVVIYV
-212 KQKKENVIV
+212 KRGKSTVIN
-221 SNTEPFN
+221 SNEPFN
-228 ILISG
+228 VLISG
-233 IDTDGDINS
+233 IDTAGDINS

-257 NHEVLLTNIQ
+257 NHEILLTNIQ
-267 RDMQVQLHGTTG
+267 RDMQVQLHSTTG

-374 HQEKIIEA
+374 HQEKIMEA
-382 IINKVTTSK
+382 IISKVTTSK

-414 STIKSYVREQ
+414 STIKFYVREQ
-424 IDTMPSWTVISRA
+424 LDTMPKWNVISRA
-437 VDSSGS
+437 VESSGS
-443 ALVETYSMPGMN
+443 ALIETYSMPGMN
-455 LYVAFPDE
+455 LYVAFPDQK
-463 NSVKTASTIINEMLE
+463 SVKTSSRIINEMLD
-478 NKKYDTINQ
+478 NKKVDNK

>member
-1 MLLKIRESVNRMLK
+1 MSKMLK
-15 KLNAILNVIAIIFL
+15 KLNIILNIIAIIFL
-29 LVVSISITKLN
+29 LLISISITELN
-40 ILPGKYYYPSIVLVL
+40 ILPGKYYYPMIGLL
-55 VMMVLFILSI
+55 LIIGILFILSI
-65 FKSDKKGLLIT
+65 FKSNKKFLLII
-76 SIISSIVISIIS
+76 SIISSIIISIIS
-88 SLGLIYLNSTNNL
+88 FLGLIYLNSTNKL
-101 LDNISFK
+101 LDNISFI

-115 VVVKK
+115 IIVKK
-120 NSDYKELSDLD
+120 DSDYKELSDLD
-131 NRKLAIMENASTNY
+131 NKNLAIIENSSSNY

-155 IDVKTVKYK
+155 ININTAKYK
-164 NVNVLANDLIT
+164 NINTIASDLVT
-175 EKVDSI
+175 GKVDSI

-186 SKRILDDIL
+186 SKRILDDML

-202 RIIEKISIDV
+202 RVVDKVVIYV
-212 KQKKENVIV
+212 KRGKSTVIN
-221 SNTEPFN
+221 SNEPFN
-228 ILISG
+228 VLISG
-233 IDTDGDINS
+233 IDTAGDINS

-374 HQEKIIEA
+374 HQEKIMEA
-382 IINKVTTSK
+382 IISKVTTSK

-424 IDTMPSWTVISRA
+424 LDTMPKWNVISRA
-437 VDSSGS
+437 VESSGS
-443 ALVETYSMPGMN
+443 ALIETYSMPGMN

-463 NSVKTASTIINEMLE
+463 KSVKTSSRIINEMLD
-478 NKKYDTINQ
+478 NKKVDNK

>member
-1 MLLKIRESVNRMLK
+1 MSRMLK
-15 KLNAILNVIAIIFL
+15 KLNIILNIIAIIFL
-29 LVVSISITKLN
+29 LLISISITELN
-40 ILPGKYYYPSIVLVL
+40 ILPGKYYYPMIGLL
-55 VMMVLFILSI
+55 LIIGILFILSI
-65 FKSDKKGLLIT
+65 FKSNKKFLLII
-76 SIISSIVISIIS
+76 SIISSIIISIIS
-88 SLGLIYLNSTNNL
+88 FLGLIYLNSTNKL
-101 LDNISFK
+101 LDNISFI

-115 VVVKK
+115 IIVKK
-120 NSDYKELSDLD
+120 DSDYKELSDLD
-131 NRKLAIMENASTNY
+131 NKNLAIIENSSSNY

-155 IDVKTVKYK
+155 ININTIKYK
-164 NVNVLANDLIT
+164 NINTIASDLVT
-175 EKVDSI
+175 GKVDSI

-186 SKRILDDIL
+186 SKRILDDML

-202 RIIEKISIDV
+202 RVVDKVVIYV
-212 KQKKENVIV
+212 KRGKSTVIN
-221 SNTEPFN
+221 SNEPFN
-228 ILISG
+228 VLISG
-233 IDTDGDINS
+233 IDTAGDINS

-338 YTRNFEVGKLH
+338 NTRNFEVGKLH

-374 HQEKIIEA
+374 HQEKIMEA
-382 IINKVTTSK
+382 IISKVTTSK

-414 STIKSYVREQ
+414 STVKFYVREQ
-424 IDTMPSWTVISRA
+424 LDTMPKWNVISRA
-437 VDSSGS
+437 VESSGS
-443 ALVETYSMPGMN
+443 ALIETYSMPGMN

-463 NSVKTASTIINEMLE
+463 KSVKTSSRIINEMID
-478 NKKYDTINQ
+478 NKKVDNK

>member
-1 MLLKIRESVNRMLK
+1 MLK
-15 KLNAILNVIAIIFL
+15 KLNIILNIIAIIFL
-29 LVVSISITKLN
+29 LLISISITELN
-40 ILPGKYYYPSIVLVL
+40 ILPGKYYYPMIGLL
-55 VMMVLFILSI
+55 LIIGILFILSI
-65 FKSDKKGLLIT
+65 FKSNKKSLLII
-76 SIISSIVISIIS
+76 SIISSIIISIIS
-88 SLGLIYLNSTNNL
+88 FLGLIYLNSTNKL
-101 LDNISFK
+101 LDNISFI

-115 VVVKK
+115 IIVKK
-120 NSDYKELSDLD
+120 DSDYKELSDLD
-131 NRKLAIMENASTNY
+131 NKKLAIIENSSSNY
-145 QKALKEVNKK
+145 QKALREVNKK
-155 IDVKTVKYK
+155 VNINTIKYK
-164 NVNVLANDLIT
+164 NIKTIASDLVT
-175 EKVDSI
+175 GKVDSI

-186 SKRILDDIL
+186 SKRILDDML
-195 KDFKNNT
+195 KDFKNNS
-202 RIIEKISIDV
+202 RIVDKVVIYV
-212 KQKKENVIV
+212 KRGKSTVIN
-221 SNTEPFN
+221 SNEPFN
-228 ILISG
+228 VLISG
-233 IDTDGDINS
+233 IDTAGDINS

-299 EDFLDTKIPYYIRVN
+299 EDFLNTKIPYYIRVN
-314 FDSLVKVVDS
+314 FDSLVKVVDT

-374 HQEKIIEA
+374 HQEKIMEA
-382 IINKVTTSK
+382 IISKVTTSK

-414 STIKSYVREQ
+414 STIKFYVREQ
-424 IDTMPSWTVISRA
+424 IDAMPKWKVISRA
-437 VDSSGS
+437 VESSGS
-443 ALVETYSMPGMN
+443 ALTETYSMPGMN

-463 NSVKTASTIINEMLE
+463 KSVKTSSRIINEMLD
-478 NKKYDTINQ
+478 NKKVDNK

>member
-1 MLLKIRESVNRMLK
+1 MLK

-40 ILPGKYYYPSIVLVL
+40 ILPGKYYYPLIVLVL
-55 VMMVLFILSI
+55 IMMVLFILSI
-65 FKSDKKGLLIT
+65 FKNNKKGLLIT
-76 SIISSIVISIIS
+76 SIITSIVISIIS

-131 NRKLAIMENASTNY
+131 NKKLAIMESGSTNY

-155 IDVKTVKYK
+155 IDVNTVKYK
-164 NVNVLANDLIT
+164 SVNVLANDLIT
-175 EKVDSI
+175 EKVDGI

-212 KQKKENVIV
+212 KQSKENVTV

-314 FDSLVKVVDS
+314 FDSLVKVVDT
-324 IGGVDI
+324 IDGVDI
-330 DNDVAFKG
+330 DNDIAFKG

-391 KILNNYSK
+391 KILNSYSK

-414 STIKSYVREQ
+414 STIKAYVREQ

-478 NKKYDTINQ
+478 NKKYDTINK